1 MVSRSA
7 IHLAQEG
14 AVLVITLNRP
24 EKLNAI
30 DAAMAQSLLQA
41 LQDAQSSDSVRAIV
55 LCGQG
60 RAFCAGRDVSAPPTD
75 ADLVLTQAVSQ
86 AIVHCSKPVVAAV
99 HGWVVGAGLEWML
112 DTDIVFAAS
121 DSRFKLPEAGLGVF
135 VTGGVTATLAN
146 AVGLARAK
154 GMLLLG
160 AEVSAQEAGEWGLVW
175 SVVEKDDLLAR
186 AMTAARSLAALKP
199 EVAARFKKVLNA
211 VGNAHF
217 DEAVHLETQAQREL

>member
-1 MVSRSA
+1 MTNASA
-7 IHLAQEG
+7 IKLAQEG
-14 AVLVITLNRP
+14 EVLIVTLNRP

-30 DAAMAQSLLQA
+30 DAAMAQTLLQA
-41 LQDAQSSDSVRAIV
+41 LKGAQNNDGVRAIL

-86 AIVHCSKPVVAAV
+86 AIVHSSKPVVAAV

-160 AEVSAQEAGEWGLVW
+160 TEVSAQQAGEWGMVW

-217 DEAVHLETQAQREL
+217 DEAVRLETQAQREL

>member
-1 MVSRSA
+1 MTNASA
-7 IHLAQEG
+7 IKLAQEG
-14 AVLVITLNRP
+14 EVLIVTLNRP

-30 DAAMAQSLLQA
+30 DAAMAQTLLQA
-41 LQDAQSSDSVRAIV
+41 LKGAQNNDGVRAIL

-86 AIVHCSKPVVAAV
+86 AIVHSSKPVVAAV

-160 AEVSAQEAGEWGLVW
+160 TEVSAQQAGEWGMVW

-217 DEAVHLETQAQREL
+217 DEAVRLETQAQRAL